1 LLLINRNTGESAR
14 GSAELWAPPKV
25 ISKTNKV
32 IASILAGDL
41 PILKK
46 IAAYVVRSGGKR
58 IRPLFGYYLGR
69 SYGVDGVEMV
79 RLGALL
85 EIVHAASL
93 LHDDVIDGAEE
104 RRSKPSGAKLFGN
117 KQVVLGGDHLLSSGL
132 SYLNSLNNPS
142 YMAIFTA
149 AIKALSSAEL
159 LQLTYLHNLKT
170 TESIHN
176 AVVDG
181 KTAVLFRA
189 AGSLVAVQLGV
200 EKHAESAMAELGLEF
215 GRFFQERDDYLDYF
229 DAARLKKKGLQDFAN
244 GIVTAPLIL
253 LMRDVTRTEAACVTT
268 LWNKAKLTGNVNDTD
283 AILRLMVKYRVSQR
297 ISASLVVRQDRIM
310 QLLSALPGK
319 RAGEIIRQQFQKI
332 LAVRSA

>member
-14 GSAELWAPPKV
+14 SSAELWAPPKV
-25 ISKTNKV
+25 ISKTNRV

-46 IAAYVVRSGGKR
+46 ITAYVVRSGGKR

-149 AIKALSSAEL
+149 AIKTLSSA
-159 LQLTYLHNLKT
+159 
-170 TESIHN
+170 
-176 AVVDG
+176 
-181 KTAVLFRA
+181 
-189 AGSLVAVQLGV
+189 
-200 EKHAESAMAELGLEF
+200 
-215 GRFFQERDDYLDYF
+215 
-229 DAARLKKKGLQDFAN
+229 
-244 GIVTAPLIL
+244 
-253 LMRDVTRTEAACVTT
+253 
-268 LWNKAKLTGNVNDTD
+268 
-283 AILRLMVKYRVSQR
+283 
-297 ISASLVVRQDRIM
+297 
-310 QLLSALPGK
+310 
-319 RAGEIIRQQFQKI
+319 
-332 LAVRSA
+332 